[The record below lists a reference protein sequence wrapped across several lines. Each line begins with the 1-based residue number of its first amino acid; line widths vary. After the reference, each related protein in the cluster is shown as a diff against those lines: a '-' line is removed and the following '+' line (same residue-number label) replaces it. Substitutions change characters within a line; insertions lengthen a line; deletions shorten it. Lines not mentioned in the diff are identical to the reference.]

1 MHVGRCWLWSL
12 ALVWPLW
19 VGAQGTSSA
28 TTAPAPS
35 VASTPERSSTAL
47 SASAVVND
55 GWSVKVEDGNSISRL
70 VAPLVQAPN
79 GVSLE
84 QAMMATYL
92 ANPHAFVDGNA
103 SRLVVGATVSI
114 ARLSDARK
122 ISKTDARD
130 WWKAQKEWFYPTAT
144 GDRESPENS
153 EHLTAPA
160 PEPVALK
167 DETVAPAAAEDNAQ
181 PTPPPPTTTPAHF
194 SLLAWVSSWSL
205 WVWALIGLIV
215 MLVLGISL
223 ITPDRSWVS
232 SDAHRPKRSPV
243 APAGQPTAMIID
255 DELPPLDEDDD
266 APMRHPPKRAL
277 PSISLDL
284 GERS

>member
-1 MHVGRCWLWSL
+1 MHVGRRWLWSL

-19 VGAQGTSSA
+19 VGAQGTTSA
-28 TTAPAPS
+28 TAAPAPS
-35 VASTPERSSTAL
+35 AALTPERSSTSIA
-47 SASAVVND
+47 ASDLVNH

-122 ISKTDARD
+122 ISKAEARD
-130 WWKAQKEWFYPTAT
+130 WWKAQKEWFYPKAA
-144 GDRESPENS
+144 GVLESSENS
-153 EHLTAPA
+153 EQLTSPA
-160 PEPVALK
+160 PEPVAQT
-167 DETVAPAAAEDNAQ
+167 DETVAPAAAQDNAQ
-181 PTPPPPTTTPAHF
+181 PTPPPTTLPAQF
-194 SLLAWVSSWSL
+194 SLLAWISTWSL

-223 ITPDRSWVS
+223 ITPDRAWVS
-232 SDAHRPKRSPV
+232 SEAHRPKRAPV

-266 APMRHPPKRAL
+266 APMSHPPKRAL

-284 GERS
+284 GGRS